1 MEQNNREERAK
12 NIIAALNDDKLSA
25 EEKFFET
32 LLNASDYDLN
42 KIKEL
47 TKGNVCNSCKNANW
61 FSMDGV
67 LSVYCKVR
75 HIELFNSINGRS
87 KIIYMCNEN
96 ISASP
101 ILKKLS
107 S

>member
-1 MEQNNREERAK
+1 MEINSREKRAE
-12 NIIAALNDDKLSA
+12 NILAALKDDKLTV

-75 HIELFNSINGRS
+75 HIELFNSINGRT